1 MIKAGK
7 AVFSGPITPDI
18 EQTYRE
24 KFIQTGDAGLFE
36 L

>member
-1 MIKAGK
+1 MIKKGK
-7 AVFSGPITPDI
+7 PVYVGPITPDI

-24 KFIQTGDAGLFE
+24 KFVESGDSGLFE